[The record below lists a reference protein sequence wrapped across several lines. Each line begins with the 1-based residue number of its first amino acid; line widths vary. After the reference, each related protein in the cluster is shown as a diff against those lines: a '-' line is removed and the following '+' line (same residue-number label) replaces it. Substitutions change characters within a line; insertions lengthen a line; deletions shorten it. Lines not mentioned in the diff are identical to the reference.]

1 MFVGSAMFVGS
12 KPPRTLPP
20 ALSTRSETFIRI
32 RAGGS
37 SEPRHEVSFT
47 DTITPA
53 ADT

>member
-12 KPPRTLPP
+12 KSPRTLPP

-37 SEPRHEVSFT
+37 ASRHAVSFT